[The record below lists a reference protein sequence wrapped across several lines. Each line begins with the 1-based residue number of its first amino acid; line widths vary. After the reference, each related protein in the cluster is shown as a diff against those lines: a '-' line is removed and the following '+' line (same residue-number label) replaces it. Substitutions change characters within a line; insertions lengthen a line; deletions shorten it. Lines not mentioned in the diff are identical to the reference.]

1 MGDSSPDNVKST
13 TQTTPWSQQ
22 VPYLTAGFQ
31 QAQNLFNQ
39 PGPAY
44 YPNATVA
51 PFAPETTL
59 GLNAQAA
66 RAAAGSPVNAAAQ
79 GYARDVLGGRYLT
92 NPYGD
97 AVFQDIRDRV
107 TPAVDSQFSLAGR
120 YGPNAAMTDQLTRSL
135 TDAYAPFAQQQYQSE
150 RGNQQAI
157 AGLAP
162 TLANTDYQD
171 IAAMTDV
178 GKQRQAQAQSEIQAA
193 QDRYNYNA
201 NLPANKLAQYMQL
214 IQGNYG
220 GSTTSKQPVY
230 QPSVAS
236 QVLGGIGTVGDLGL
250 SLAGL
255 LRS

>member
-1 MGDSSPDNVKST
+1 MGDSSPDTVKQTST
-13 TQTTPWSQQ
+13 TTPWAQQ
-22 VPYLTAGFQ
+22 IPYLTQGFSE
-31 QAQNLFNQ
+31 AQRLYNA

-44 YPNATVA
+44 YPGQTVA

-66 RAAAGSPVNAAAQ
+66 RASAGSPVNRAAQ
-79 GYARDVLGGRYLT
+79 GYASDVLGGRYLD
-92 NPYGD
+92 NPFGG
-97 AVFQDIRDRV
+97 AVFEDIKDRV
-107 TPAVDSQFSLAGR
+107 TPAVASQFSLAGR
-120 YGPNAAMTDQLTRSL
+120 YGPGAAMTDQLTRSL
-135 TDAYAPFAQQQYQSE
+135 TDAYAPYAQQQYSTE
-150 RGNQQAI
+150 RANQQAI

-178 GKQRQAQAQSEIQAA
+178 GKQRQAQAQAEIQAA

-201 NLPANKLAQYMQL
+201 NLPYNKLAQYAQL

-220 GSTTSKQPVY
+220 GTTTGKSPIY
-230 QPSVAS
+230 QPSAAQ
-236 QVLGGIGTVGDLGL
+236 QVLGGISTVGGLGL

-255 LRS
+255 LRA